1 VKSLWRTVFLLAIIL
16 PSITGW
22 PLRAQIVS
30 GAALTFRAVPIKHLF
45 KRGEPIVLVLSIK
58 NNLPVS
64 AFVSSLKEQEFVD
77 ISLLGPDGNDVP
89 WKGTG
94 RIESKEYSPAEFVTL
109 KPGETI
115 HASWSISL
123 NHESGFIFTQG
134 GRYRL
139 TAKYSLA
146 PREYFAP
153 LAGSAKIPDGS
164 FSSPASTFCI
174 ETCEQAS
181 RK

>member
-1 VKSLWRTVFLLAIIL
+1 MKNLWRTVFLLTVVL
-16 PSITGW
+16 LCITGW
-22 PLRAQIVS
+22 PPGAQIVS
-30 GAALTFRAVPIKHLF
+30 AAALTFQAIPIKHLF

-58 NNLPVS
+58 NNLPAS

-77 ISLLGPDGNDVP
+77 ISLLGPDGKGVP

-94 RIESKEYSPAEFVTL
+94 RIETKQYSPAEFTTL

-115 HASWSISL
+115 HASWTISL
-123 NHESGFIFTQG
+123 NHKSGFIFKQV

-139 TAKYSLA
+139 AAKYSLA
-146 PREYFAP
+146 PPEYFAP
-153 LAGSAKIPDGS
+153 FAGTAKIPDGS
-164 FSSPASTFCI
+164 FSSLASTFCI
-174 ETCEQAS
+174 ETCGQAA